1 MNYLIKDLSELKAVR
16 NSIGLYSAETVKSYL
31 QDIIKR
37 KEDELKILTDQD
49 NKRAEDW
56 RKENDKI

>member
-1 MNYLIKDLSELKAVR
+1 MNYLIKDLSELKAVK

-56 RKENDKI
+56 RKENG

>member
-37 KEDELKILTDQD
+37 KENELKILTDQD

-56 RKENDKI
+56 RKENG

>member
-37 KEDELKILTDQD
+37 KENELKILTDQD

>member
-56 RKENDKI
+56 RKENG